1 MMRKFTG
8 IDDKKTW
15 YVLQGDIPAL
25 EALKQAAKQIKS
37 SVDRI
42 VETRGYVIDDQ
53 LFLCKTGEKIPRGSK
68 AVWAITRR

>member
-1 MMRKFTG
+1 MIRKFSG
-8 IDDKKTW
+8 IEDKKTW

-25 EALKQAAKQIKS
+25 EAIKQVAKAIKIS
-37 SVDRI
+37 ADKI
-42 VETRGYVIDDQ
+42 VETRGYVRDDQ